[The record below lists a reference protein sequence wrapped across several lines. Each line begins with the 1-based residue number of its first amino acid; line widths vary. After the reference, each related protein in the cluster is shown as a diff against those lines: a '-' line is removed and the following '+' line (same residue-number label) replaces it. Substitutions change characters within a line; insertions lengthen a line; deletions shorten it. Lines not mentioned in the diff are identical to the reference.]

1 MANTD
6 VDPTTSKAALRT
18 GWILSILLAAFLIS
32 GSVTAWINSPQAVEG
47 MKKLGYS
54 PSIMHVLGLV
64 ELACG
69 VLYLIPRTAVL
80 GAILFTTYLG
90 GAVASHARI
99 GDPMWV
105 VPVVF
110 GVIVWVG
117 LLLREPRLR
126 SLVLP
131 R

>member
-6 VDPTTSKAALRT
+6 VRPTASKAALWT
-18 GWILSILLAAFLIS
+18 GWILSALPAAFFIS

-47 MKKLGYS
+47 MMKLGYS
-54 PSIMHVLGLV
+54 SSIMRPLGLV
-64 ELACG
+64 ELICG

-80 GAILFTTYLG
+80 GALLFTAYLG

-105 VPVVF
+105 VPVIV